1 MFFLMKVFLL
11 WIGFIHEQD
20 CAIINMDT
28 GKHFKG
34 FDFVVQKYLD
44 PLRKL
49 QEELP
54 NHAIE
59 MQIELHDALPTYTK
73 TKPQRRLIRVLN
85 PRKPKPVKRTQ
96 GGNEDAAASLS
107 APSNTSTPAP
117 PAAPGGAGKVP
128 VYMDDLKK
136 ALEDLEKKLSGMT
149 TTTTTAGAGAGT
161 TSNGGTSCNG
171 GGGGGNGGGG
181 GSGGGIVKN
190 VLQTPI
196 RSIDNILEILK
207 RAIHI
212 EHREPKPSENLEWVQ
227 VKIPK

>member
-1 MFFLMKVFLL
+1 MSFLMKVFLL
-11 WIGFIHEQD
+11 WIGFIHEQN
-20 CAIINMDT
+20 CAVIHMDNS
-28 GKHFKG
+28 KHFKG
-34 FDFVVQKYLD
+34 YDFVVQKYLD

-49 QEELP
+49 QAELP

-59 MQIELHDALPTYTK
+59 MQIEFHDAVPTYTK

-96 GGNEDAAASLS
+96 GGNENAAASQS
-107 APSNTSTPAP
+107 APSNTSLPAP
-117 PAAPGGAGKVP
+117 PAAPGEAGKIP

-136 ALEDLEKKLSGMT
+136 ALEDLEKKLSGVT
-149 TTTTTAGAGAGT
+149 TTTTTAGTGAGT

-171 GGGGGNGGGG
+171 GGNGGG
-181 GSGGGIVKN
+181 GSGGGGNVKN